1 MSNFK
6 RKRMPDSSPLSN
18 VQLELLKLYSTNLSE
33 KDILELKDVLARF
46 YAEKSIELANNVWQQ
61 KGYSSED
68 MNSILNDDGQ

>member
-1 MSNFK
+1 
-6 RKRMPDSSPLSN
+6 MPEILPLSN

-61 KGYSSED
+61 KGYTAED

>member
-1 MSNFK
+1 
-6 RKRMPDSSPLSN
+6 MPDSSPLSN

-46 YAEKSIELANNVWQQ
+46 YAEKSIELADNVWQQ
-61 KGYSSED
+61 KDYTAED

>member
-6 RKRMPDSSPLSN
+6 RKRMPDGSPLSN

-46 YAEKSIELANNVWQQ
+46 YAEKSIELADNVWQQ
-61 KGYSSED
+61 KGYTAED

>member
-1 MSNFK
+1 MAD
-6 RKRMPDSSPLSN
+6 PSPLSN

-46 YAEKSIELANNVWQQ
+46 YAEKSIELADTVWQQ
-61 KGYSSED
+61 KGYTAED

>member
-1 MSNFK
+1 
-6 RKRMPDSSPLSN
+6 MPDSSPLSN

-46 YAEKSIELANNVWQQ
+46 YAEKSIELADNVWQQ
-61 KGYSSED
+61 KGYTAED

>member
-1 MSNFK
+1 
-6 RKRMPDSSPLSN
+6 MPDRSPLSN

-46 YAEKSIELANNVWQQ
+46 YAEKSIELADNVWQQ
-61 KGYSSED
+61 KGYTTED